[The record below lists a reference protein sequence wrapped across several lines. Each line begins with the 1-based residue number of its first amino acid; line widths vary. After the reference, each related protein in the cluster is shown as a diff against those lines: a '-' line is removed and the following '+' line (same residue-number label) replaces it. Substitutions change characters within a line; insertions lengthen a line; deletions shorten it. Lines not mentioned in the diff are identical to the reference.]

1 MKLNGLARLTTLHLK
16 YKLLV
21 HSIWHPL
28 VCLSVV
34 RGDQDSSAQ
43 SLPSVGPYIRAEVA
57 TELSPGLQAWA
68 LYTIFFAGISDSPAT
83 LIDCP
88 RRHRATANRTQ
99 AASLCYIT
107 PSRRHSGCTA
117 IALGMAPGIA
127 RQAGRQFSIGCV
139 LFAPLSGI
147 FRPSGMC
154 TNIRFDQDDP

>member
-43 SLPSVGPYIRAEVA
+43 SLPSVGPYIRAEGA

-68 LYTIFFAGISDSPAT
+68 LYTIFSRESVIRPPPSSIALEGIAQRRTEHRLEAYAT
-83 LIDCP
+83 L
-88 RRHRATANRTQ
+88 RRRVATPGA
-99 AASLCYIT
+99 
-107 PSRRHSGCTA
+107 RR
-117 IALGMAPGIA
+117 
-127 RQAGRQFSIGCV
+127 
-139 LFAPLSGI
+139 
-147 FRPSGMC
+147 
-154 TNIRFDQDDP
+154 